1 MSDVNQPLEESYE
14 ETKAQLASSGTLIY
28 QGSLNHLPVKNP
40 PLINDHFSSISI
52 ATHEQVTCLSSH
64 SSGPGLAYDLWS
76 EWQVFDEMTSHRIS
90 MDKRPI
96 LQQNSTLSNDSVDMT
111 GIAGDTNT
119 RQVIL
124 LSSKSRGSDWDLP
137 TLNGHTKE
145 EPSINGIE
153 SEDSGFQLDLVDS
166 SRSAIGEMSVTSA
179 TSGQANGS
187 VDQVRVRLGGLCY
200 SFTVIKFFCVND
212 RSEAA

>member
-1 MSDVNQPLEESYE
+1 
-14 ETKAQLASSGTLIY
+14 
-28 QGSLNHLPVKNP
+28 
-40 PLINDHFSSISI
+40 
-52 ATHEQVTCLSSH
+52 
-64 SSGPGLAYDLWS
+64 
-76 EWQVFDEMTSHRIS
+76 

-124 LSSKSRGSDWDLP
+124 LSSKSRGSDWDLA
-137 TLNGHTKE
+137 TLNDHTKE
-145 EPSINGIE
+145 EASINGIE

-187 VDQVRVRLGGLCY
+187 ADQVRVCADFEGCA
-200 SFTVIKFFCVND
+200 TV
-212 RSEAA
+212 SQ